1 MAETRKSVN
10 SSLLV
15 HLCAALV
22 VVVWGVSFV
31 STRVIMDNGIGPVE
45 IYYAR
50 FLAAYLLMLIISH
63 KRFMS
68 LSIRD
73 ELLFAVCG
81 ICGCTVYYLA
91 ENFALEYTLATN
103 VSLITSL
110 PPMLTMLLAGL
121 IYRDDRPSRGA
132 YAGSMVALIGVALVI
147 FNSSFV
153 MKVNP
158 LGDFLAL
165 AAALSFAIY
174 TLILRKVQA
183 FYDAAFVTRKMFFYG
198 LVTSLPFAVFSSEKF
213 DWHAWTVPA
222 VWGNFLFLTLCCTA
236 AAFVTWSWA
245 VGKLGVIK
253 TNNYL
258 YFQPVI
264 TLIFSA
270 IVLSQPITVIGLAG
284 CILILL
290 GVYLADKLNMRH
302 KSR

>member
-1 MAETRKSVN
+1 MAESRKT
-10 SSLLV
+10 SSKSLVV
-15 HLCAALV
+15 HLCAAFV
-22 VVVWGVSFV
+22 VIVWGVSFV

-50 FLAAYLLMLIISH
+50 FLAAYLLMLCLSH
-63 KRFMS
+63 KRFLS

-81 ICGCTVYYLA
+81 VCGCTVYYLA

-132 YAGSMVALIGVALVI
+132 YVGSMVAMIGVALVI

-165 AAALSFAIY
+165 AAAMSFAIY

-198 LVTSLPFAVFSSEKF
+198 LVTSLPFAVFSSERF
-213 DWHAWTVPA
+213 DWHLWLAPA

-236 AAFVTWSWA
+236 AAFVIWSWA
-245 VGKLGVIK
+245 VSRIGVIK

-270 IVLSQPITVIGLAG
+270 IVLSQPITVIGVAG

-290 GVYLADKLNMRH
+290 GVYLADKLNLRD

>member
-213 DWHAWTVPA
+213 EWHAWTVPA

-236 AAFVTWSWA
+236 AALVAWSWA

-264 TLIFSA
+264 TLVFSA
-270 IVLSQPITVIGLAG
+270 IVLSQPITVIGVAG